1 MKIPSDFLSPLHSR
15 ARKWKMFYSTICLHT
30 LNIVPQLFIF
40 IVFGWTKSWQFIFP
54 VCFLSCK
61 LKILS
66 SAKKVGRFCY
76 FFVAFSDY
84 MNFKGYCVARFLQI
98 MFLFLNSLFYLK
110 IKVKLKLTSKLENI
124 FKWERFFVGPDA
136 TFLGPWELKAP
147 LNVTWEDAI
156 FGTWNNSHLH
166 TYKFSFYT
174 RDCC

>member
-1 MKIPSDFLSPLHSR
+1 
-15 ARKWKMFYSTICLHT
+15 MFYSTCVHT

-76 FFVAFSDY
+76 IFVAFSDY

-156 FGTWNNSHLH
+156 FGTWNNSQLH
-166 TYKFSFYT
+166 T
-174 RDCC
+174 